1 MTHDPDLASSI
12 HGAMPTFHTHAAKR
26 LFAGDAVAQRLKSTL
41 LLPVGTVASVF
52 DVSDAIAL
60 TFDDGP
66 DPDVTPLV
74 LDVLARHE
82 AKATFFVLTDQA
94 LAHPGLMRRILD
106 EGHEIGLH
114 FDRHDRIPDLA
125 AGEAWRR
132 MRSARRAL
140 GQIVGRTS
148 LFRPPYGSQTYLT
161 YLFARLIGL
170 QVIGWSQVAN
180 DWLEQSA
187 ETSAR
192 SASEHLKGG
201 DIVLLHDG
209 LALSPGQPRPNLDR
223 SRVADLVLQEAERR
237 HLRPLTVG
245 ALLARGVPRRSHWFR

>member
-1 MTHDPDLASSI
+1 MTDGPDLSLPLGAPASRRARADGRRIAEPSVI
-12 HGAMPTFHTHAAKR
+12 
-26 LFAGDAVAQRLKSTL
+26 QRVKSTL

-52 DVSDAIAL
+52 DVPDAIAL

-66 DPDVTPLV
+66 DPEVTPAV
-74 LDVLARHE
+74 LDVLAHHD
-82 AKATFFVLTDQA
+82 AKATFFVLSDQA
-94 LAHPGLMRRILD
+94 LAQPGLIGRMLD

-125 AGEAWRR
+125 PGEAWRR
-132 MRSARRAL
+132 MRAARRAL
-140 GQIVGRTS
+140 GQMAGRIS

-161 YLFARLIGL
+161 YLFARVVGL

-180 DWLEQSA
+180 EWVPQTAEASA
-187 ETSAR
+187 Q

-209 LALSPGQPRPNLDR
+209 LALGPGQPQPTLDR
-223 SRVADLVLQEAERR
+223 SRVADLVLQEAGRR
-237 HLRPLTVG
+237 RLQSVRVS
-245 ALLARGVPRRSHWFR
+245 ALLARGAPRRSHWFR